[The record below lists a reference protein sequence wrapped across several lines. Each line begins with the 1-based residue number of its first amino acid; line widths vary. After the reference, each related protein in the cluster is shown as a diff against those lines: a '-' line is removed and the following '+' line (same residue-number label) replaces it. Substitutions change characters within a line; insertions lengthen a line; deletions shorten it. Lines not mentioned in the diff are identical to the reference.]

1 MKWRASVLKS
11 NLFRDPLLKLLLFLS
26 VVGLELDILDFV
38 RRLLAHVVDEVLVQ
52 LCGAVVTIAV
62 AVRTVSIE
70 VSMI

>member
-26 VVGLELDILDFV
+26 VVWLEFDILDFV

-52 LCGAVVTIAV
+52 LCGAVVTI
-62 AVRTVSIE
+62 TVT
-70 VSMI
+70 V